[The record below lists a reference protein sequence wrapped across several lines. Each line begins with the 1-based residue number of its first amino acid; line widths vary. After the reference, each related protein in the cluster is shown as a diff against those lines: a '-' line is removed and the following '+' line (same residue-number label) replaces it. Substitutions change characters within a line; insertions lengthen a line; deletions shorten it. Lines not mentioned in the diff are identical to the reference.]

1 MNLIERLFALRSS
14 APFADLYDSEL
25 AAIAEVTRVRVVAPG
40 AVVQRAGRPVRHLY
54 VVAEG
59 GLVGATGASL
69 PATWGE
75 RYLVTGRDAPEEV
88 RAHPGS
94 GATCLLIPRPHVL
107 TLVHESPSVLL
118 ALLDAPAGDGGSGG
132 GRP

>member
-1 MNLIERLFALRSS
+1 MNLVERLFALR
-14 APFADLYDSEL
+14 AAPPFADLYDSEL
-25 AAIAEVTRVRVVAPG
+25 AAIAEVTKVRVLPPGGVA
-40 AVVQRAGRPVRHLY
+40 QRAGRPVRSLF

-59 GLVGATGASL
+59 GLVDAAGAAL

-75 RYLVTGRDAPEEV
+75 RYLVTGREAPEEI
-88 RAHPGS
+88 RAHPGE

-118 ALLDAPAGDGGSGG
+118 ALLDAPARDGGVAE